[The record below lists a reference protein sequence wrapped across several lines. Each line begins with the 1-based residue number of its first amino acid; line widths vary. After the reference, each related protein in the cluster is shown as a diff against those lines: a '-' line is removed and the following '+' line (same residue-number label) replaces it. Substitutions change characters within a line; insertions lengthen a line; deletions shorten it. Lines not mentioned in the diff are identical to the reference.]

1 MSRTTQ
7 TLAAAVLAVALL
19 LLGAA
24 GIIRHPSADPAPAPV
39 AGAAGNG
46 STTSEP
52 GTPLTAAPGGS
63 LDGAI
68 STLQARLQQVPGDW
82 QAAASLGLAYVQ
94 QARVTADPSYYPKA
108 QQILHTSLRTHPQ
121 ENVGGWVGLASLSA
135 ARHHFAEAL
144 AQGERAR
151 KIDPYLAAVY
161 GVIGDAQLELGR
173 YDDAFATFQKMV
185 DTQPGL
191 ASYARVSYVRELT
204 GDVRGAV
211 QAMQAARSV
220 AGSPDDAAWVA
231 FQLGELAWN
240 SGDVGE
246 AAARYREAAQ
256 LDPSWVPPLAGMA
269 KVAWARG
276 DTTTAI
282 AGYREVVS
290 RYPAPEHVI
299 ALGDLLTITGDH
311 AGARLQYD
319 LARAEAKLFAANG
332 VNVDLELALFDA
344 DHGDPV
350 AAVKAASTEWSR
362 RHSVHVADAYAW
374 ALHAVGRDEDAAGY
388 ARRALALG
396 TRSALFRYHAGMI
409 QLALGHDAAGRADL
423 RLALSINPHFSIRGA
438 PAALRALHSL
448 GAAA

>member
-1 MSRTTQ
+1 MSRTTR
-7 TLAAAVLAVALL
+7 TLAAAVMAVAL

-24 GIIRHPSADPAPAPV
+24 GIIRHPSADPSPV
-39 AGAAGNG
+39 AGPGDDG
-46 STTSEP
+46 STASEP
-52 GTPLTAAPGGS
+52 STLLTVAPGGS
-63 LDGAI
+63 LDATI
-68 STLQARLQQVPGDW
+68 STLQARLEQVPGDW

-108 QQILHTSLRTHPQ
+108 QQILHTSLRDHPQ
-121 ENVGGWVGLASLSA
+121 DNVDGWVGLASLSA

-144 AQGERAR
+144 VQGEHAR
-151 KIDPYLAAVY
+151 RIDPYLAAVY

-185 DTQPGL
+185 NTQPGL
-191 ASYARVSYVRELT
+191 ASYARVSYARELT
-204 GDVRGAV
+204 GDVQGAV
-211 QAMQAARSV
+211 QAMDAARSV

-240 SGDVGE
+240 AGDVDE
-246 AAARYREAAQ
+246 AAARYGEAAQ

-282 AGYREVVS
+282 ADYKEVVS

-299 ALGDLLTITGDH
+299 ALGDLLTLTGDR
-311 AGARLQYD
+311 AGARQQYD

-344 DHGDPV
+344 DHGDPG
-350 AAVKAASTEWSR
+350 AAVRAARTEWGR
-362 RHSVHVADAYAW
+362 RRSIHVADAYAW
-374 ALHAVGRDEDAAGY
+374 ALHAAGRDEEAAGF

-396 TRSALFRYHAGMI
+396 TRSALFRYHDGMI
-409 QLALGHDAAGRADL
+409 QLALGHDAAARADL
-423 RLALSINPHFSIRGA
+423 RLAMSINPNFSILGA
-438 PAALRALHSL
+438 PAARRALHSL